1 MRCRCKVG
9 WNGWRDVRCEGCL
22 ARVLRERGYGQD
34 LVHPLSGGGPA
45 VPKGGWVAE
54 RQEPTPFAPA
64 NELPFIRGLTMLE
77 SSSRLDPNGVESCP
91 GAPGPDRCVA
101 RGRATL
107 PAFWANA
114 ATRGIFGHTLH
125 RVQCRMTL
133 YFFMSFLSVLHAYF
147 RELRI
152 MPEEEDDFVLGG
164 LESSEAAASDEDSGI
179 LTNVSTDPTLLTF
192 VQDGQRA
199 IVGFNS
205 KSVPD
210 EVCVAAYR
218 NQLIKYV
225 QDHDCKTL
233 AFELA
238 GIKIL
243 PSGMLGLL
251 VSLKKRGL
259 EIELLN
265 PAVDIVDVLRITR
278 LLQMFKV
285 LNAAK

>member
-1 MRCRCKVG
+1 M
-9 WNGWRDVRCEGCL
+9 
-22 ARVLRERGYGQD
+22 
-34 LVHPLSGGGPA
+34 
-45 VPKGGWVAE
+45 
-54 RQEPTPFAPA
+54 
-64 NELPFIRGLTMLE
+64 
-77 SSSRLDPNGVESCP
+77 
-91 GAPGPDRCVA
+91 PD
-101 RGRATL
+101 
-107 PAFWANA
+107 
-114 ATRGIFGHTLH
+114 
-125 RVQCRMTL
+125 
-133 YFFMSFLSVLHAYF
+133 
-147 RELRI
+147 
-152 MPEEEDDFVLGG
+152 EEEDFVLGG
-164 LESSEAAASDEDSGI
+164 LESSEAEASDEDSGI
-179 LTNVSTDPTLLTF
+179 LADAGTDPTLLTF

-225 QDHDCKTL
+225 QDHDCKEL

-285 LNAAK
+285 QNAAK